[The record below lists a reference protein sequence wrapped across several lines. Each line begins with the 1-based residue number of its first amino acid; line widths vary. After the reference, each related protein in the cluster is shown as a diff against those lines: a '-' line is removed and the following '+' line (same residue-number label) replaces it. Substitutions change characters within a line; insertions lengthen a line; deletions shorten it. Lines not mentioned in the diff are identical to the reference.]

1 MDTGSASIKD
11 YETVL
16 TDIED
21 SIAVS
26 SEEVLNNQEL
36 RLKNTLHEI
45 TSSILAINEENK
57 FVNPLRNDES
67 LDVEGKEVF
76 VNPKIL
82 SAKIKEFNK
91 LMELLK
97 LTYLEQETL
106 DYFFRFTLSST
117 KPLQLDSEKDPQFVK
132 LNERVNDLKE
142 EISNVQESKI
152 EQIKAEIQETGHNF
166 AEKQDLI
173 NELYLEATGDIEN
186 CWDSLNELKNL
197 TNKEDKNMM
206 GEKDTILNSSD
217 SDDFVEETYTNWQKL
232 LFLQKQNQRLTKE
245 LKEMHEVKN
254 QIIRKGEQSKKEDSG
269 HLMANESE
277 LCQSINLL
285 TKFWEKHFLLKK
297 SKTTILNFEIFTQ
310 LGKVQFE
317 IKDMQY
323 IIAISLSDLK
333 RPMIKDIT
341 ILQKAGGNIV
351 TDIEA
356 NSKFNNKYRNN
367 TKVQIFEVMD
377 DIISELTNE

>member
-132 LNERVNDLKE
+132 LNERVNGLKE

-269 HLMANESE
+269 DLMANESE

-285 TKFWEKHFLLKK
+285 TKFWEKHFLLKG

-333 RPMIKDIT
+333 RPMIKGIT

-356 NSKFNNKYRNN
+356 SSKFNNKYRNN

>member
-1 MDTGSASIKD
+1 MDTEGANIKD

-21 SIAVS
+21 AIALS

-45 TSSILAINEENK
+45 TSSILAISEENK
-57 FVNPLRNDES
+57 FVNPLRNEDS
-67 LDVEGKEVF
+67 SDAEGKEAYI
-76 VNPKIL
+76 NPKIL
-82 SAKIKEFNK
+82 GAKIKEFNK

-117 KPLQLDSEKDPQFVK
+117 KPLQLNSEKDPQFVK
-132 LNERVNDLKE
+132 LNKRVNDLKE

-152 EQIKAEIQETGHNF
+152 EQIKTEIQEAGRNF

-173 NELYLEATGDIEN
+173 NELYLEATGDIES
-186 CWDSLNELKNL
+186 CWDSLNELKHF

-206 GEKDTILNSSD
+206 RKKDATLNPSD
-217 SDDFVEETYTNWQKL
+217 SDGFVEETYVNWQKL
-232 LFLQKQNQRLTKE
+232 LFLQKQNQKLTKE
-245 LKEMHEVKN
+245 LKEMREVKK
-254 QIIRKGEQSKKEDSG
+254 QTIRKGEQIKKEDPEHS
-269 HLMANESE
+269 MANESE

-285 TKFWEKHFLLKK
+285 IKFWEKYFLSEGLK
-297 SKTTILNFEIFTQ
+297 STILNFEIFTQ

-351 TDIEA
+351 TNIEA
-356 NSKFNNKYRNN
+356 SSKLNNKYQNN
-367 TKVQIFEVMD
+367 SKIQIFEVMD
-377 DIISELTNE
+377 DIISELKNE

>member
-132 LNERVNDLKE
+132 LNERVNGLKE

-217 SDDFVEETYTNWQKL
+217 SDDFVEETYTNWQKV

-269 HLMANESE
+269 DLMANESE

-285 TKFWEKHFLLKK
+285 TKFWEKHFLLKG

-333 RPMIKDIT
+333 RPMIKGIT

>member
-142 EISNVQESKI
+142 EISIVQESKI

-285 TKFWEKHFLLKK
+285 TKFWEKYFLLIG
-297 SKTTILNFEIFTQ
+297 SKTSILNFEIFTQ

-356 NSKFNNKYRNN
+356 SSKFNNKYRNN

>member
-166 AEKQDLI
+166 AERQDLI

-254 QIIRKGEQSKKEDSG
+254 QIIRKGEQSKKRG
-269 HLMANESE
+269 
-277 LCQSINLL
+277 
-285 TKFWEKHFLLKK
+285 FW
-297 SKTTILNFEIFTQ
+297 T
-310 LGKVQFE
+310 
-317 IKDMQY
+317 
-323 IIAISLSDLK
+323 
-333 RPMIKDIT
+333 
-341 ILQKAGGNIV
+341 
-351 TDIEA
+351 
-356 NSKFNNKYRNN
+356 FNG
-367 TKVQIFEVMD
+367 Q
-377 DIISELTNE
+377 

>member
-197 TNKEDKNMM
+197 TNKEDKYMM

-285 TKFWEKHFLLKK
+285 TKFWEKHFLLKG

>member
-285 TKFWEKHFLLKK
+285 TKFWEKHFLLKG

-323 IIAISLSDLK
+323 IIAISLRRFK

>member
-132 LNERVNDLKE
+132 LNETVNDLKE

-254 QIIRKGEQSKKEDSG
+254 QIIRKGEQSKKEDPG

-285 TKFWEKHFLLKK
+285 TKFWEKHFLLKGL
-297 SKTTILNFEIFTQ
+297 KTTILNFEIFTQ

-356 NSKFNNKYRNN
+356 SSKFNNKYRNN

>member
-132 LNERVNDLKE
+132 LNERVNGLKE

-254 QIIRKGEQSKKEDSG
+254 QIIRKGEQSKKGDSG

-285 TKFWEKHFLLKK
+285 TKFWEKHFLLKG

-333 RPMIKDIT
+333 RPMIKGIT

-356 NSKFNNKYRNN
+356 SSKFNNKYRNN

>member
-285 TKFWEKHFLLKK
+285 TKFWEKHFLLKG

-341 ILQKAGGNIV
+341 IFQKAGGNIV